1 MKHCFSNL
9 VLPLKGYL
17 ALLYSFNNPKY
28 SSCLRKHV
36 ISFLT
41 VFCLSRLL
49 SLSVEV
55 FSLSNLLYL
64 IFYEFLMNLEQLL
77 KKQQSLNNLRDIY
90 SHCFHQNLIFLK
102 YRMQIECLY
111 N

>member
-55 FSLSNLLYL
+55 FSLSNLLR
-64 IFYEFLMNLEQLL
+64 ISNEFRTVIKETTI
-77 KKQQSLNNLRDIY
+77 S
-90 SHCFHQNLIFLK
+90 
-102 YRMQIECLY
+102 E
-111 N
+111 